1 MQEKLTQRPT
11 SKWWA
16 YFAIAMG
23 TFASVVDHGNVVVA
37 LPTIAEHF
45 STDLPTAQW
54 VVVGN
59 ILAISAL
66 LLPMGRLSDIVG
78 RKRVYIFGFVVFLIG
93 AFVSGSAPNVGIL
106 IFGRIIQG
114 VGAAMSQA
122 TGMAMLVAAF
132 PSKERGTALGAHVSI
147 VGLGGV
153 AGPAVGG
160 MLVATLGW
168 QWVFYIH
175 IPFVLIVIAVAML
188 VLQDQRQD
196 KDARRPSFDWL
207 GAALS
212 AALLIALLVGLSV
225 GPSAGWG
232 SPPIVAALV
241 GFLALLGG
249 FIWRELHTPAPLLE
263 LSLFRRQSFSLGI
276 SAGFLS
282 FLAGSS
288 SRFLMPF
295 YLQKVLHFSVGKV
308 GLIMVPNALAMIMF
322 GPVSGRLSDRYGWRI
337 LNVGG
342 MVLMATG
349 LFVLSFVTHSSPL
362 GLAMAG
368 TIIQSSGMGLF
379 QSPNHSVILSTVE
392 PSKYGV
398 VAGLTQLMRNSANLT
413 SVALSTAL
421 VTGVMAFK
429 GYPPSLDAVTD
440 APGAFTSGLQVTFL
454 TMGGVAV
461 LGMVVS
467 FLKGERPAEIQA
479 PASSAQPSGSPSD

>member
-1 MQEKLTQRPT
+1 M

-16 YFAIAMG
+16 YLAIAMG

-45 STDLPTAQW
+45 GTTLPTVQW

-59 ILAISAL
+59 ILGISAL

-78 RKRVYIFGFVVFLIG
+78 RKQVYIIGFVVFLVG
-93 AFVSGSAPNVGIL
+93 AFVSGSAPNVGML

-147 VGLGGV
+147 VGIGGV

-160 MLVATLGW
+160 LLVATLGW

-175 IPFVLIVIAVAML
+175 IPFGLMVIAVAML
-188 VLQDQRQD
+188 ALHDQRHDRAQ
-196 KDARRPSFDWL
+196 RPSFDWL

-225 GPSAGWG
+225 GPTAGWT
-232 SPPIVAALV
+232 SPPIISALV
-241 GFLALLGG
+241 GFFALLGA

-263 LSLFRRQSFSLGI
+263 LGLFRRQSFSLGVA
-276 SAGFLS
+276 AGFFS

-295 YLQKVLHFSVGKV
+295 YLQKVLQFSVGKV
-308 GLIMVPNALAMIMF
+308 GLIMVPNASAMIMF
-322 GPVSGRLSDRYGWRI
+322 GPVSGRLSDRYGWRK

-349 LFVLSFVTHSSPL
+349 LFTLSFITQSSPL

-368 TIIQSSGMGLF
+368 MIFQSSGMGLF
-379 QSPNHSVILSTVE
+379 QSPNHSAILSTVE
-392 PSKYGV
+392 PHKYGV
-398 VAGLTQLMRNSANLT
+398 VAGFTQLMRNSANLT

-421 VTGVMAFK
+421 VTAMMAFK
-429 GYPPSLDAVTD
+429 GYPPSLDTVSD
-440 APGAFTSGLQVTFL
+440 APGAFTSGLRVTFL
-454 TMGGVAV
+454 TMGVVAV
-461 LGMVVS
+461 FGMVVS
-467 FLKGERPAEIQA
+467 FLKGERPAEVQS
-479 PASSAQPSGSPSD
+479 PASSVQPSGSPSD